1 MSSLVIIL
9 HHLLPQWWNGGRR
22 DWIKVCWF
30 LWYSFRL
37 QWVWNLQWLQKNQLL
52 RQVYCLRLEFESLF
66 ITRSWW
72 ALLPAS
78 QFSALFDSLRKG
90 PFTQIVLFLFQ
101 EVFLKFQF
109 DGQSLE
115 KVWRVSKLCFLC
127 CTTFRNDFLSLCM
140 HAIFVFVSCS
150 FIDVPILFRS
160 QLSIP
165 SLIEMRML

>member
-22 DWIKVCWF
+22 DWIKVFLF
-30 LWYSFRL
+30 LWYSFQL
-37 QWVWNLQWLQKNQLL
+37 QWVWDLQWLQKNQLL
-52 RQVYCLRLEFESLF
+52 RQVYSLRLEFESLL

-72 ALLPAS
+72 ALLPTS

-90 PFTQIVLFLFQ
+90 PFTQNVIFFFQ
-101 EVFLKFQF
+101 EGILKFQF
-109 DGQSLE
+109 DSQPLE
-115 KVWRVSKLCFLC
+115 KVWTVSKLCFLC
-127 CTTFRNDFLSLCM
+127 CITFRNNFLSLCM

-150 FIDVPILFRS
+150 CIDVYILFGS

-165 SLIEMRML
+165 SLIDMRML